1 MQVTSGQRRRDTGIE
16 SESSKRLLL
25 LLWRHYWKRYISHL
39 LRRKVWGLNTNP
51 KVRWLS
57 SSYLFPVVFVSLQ
70 HGHPRPCRGE
80 LSKHVHGDARPAG
93 DEDADVVGFQIR
105 SNHRFHDGSSS
116 FDDIGIGK
124 CLLRRRLQGGR
135 RRVVLEGRERTR
147 GGEVGRHFFRVVR
160 VSSR

>member
-1 MQVTSGQRRRDTGIE
+1 MYRSHRVSVVDTGIE

-25 LLWRHYWKRYISHL
+25 LLWRHYWKRYIISHL
-39 LRRKVWGLNTNP
+39 LRKVWGLNTNP
-51 KVRWLS
+51 KVRLS

-105 SNHRFHDGSSS
+105 SNHRFHDGPS
-116 FDDIGIGK
+116 FDDISIGR
-124 CLLRRRLQGGR
+124 CLLRRRRLQGGR

-147 GGEVGRHFFRVVR
+147 GGEVVRHFFRVVR